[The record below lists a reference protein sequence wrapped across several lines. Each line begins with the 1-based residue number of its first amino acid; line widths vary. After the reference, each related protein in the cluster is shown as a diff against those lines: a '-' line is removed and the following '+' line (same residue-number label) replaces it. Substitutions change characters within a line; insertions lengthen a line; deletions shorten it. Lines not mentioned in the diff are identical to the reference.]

1 MISVFDRAVG
11 RGIALGLLLGAL
23 GFGSTASA
31 GGGDAETR
39 TMARELAR
47 HGAEAFD
54 QRDYT
59 TALDRFTR
67 AEALF
72 RAPSIVVMR
81 ARSLAALGR
90 LVEAL
95 DAYEETQRMP
105 LGGNAPSAFR
115 EAVQDAEREGEELRK
130 RVPRLTVR
138 VRAEDGDEDGMRVQ
152 LDGKPVP
159 PALLNVDRPVDPGTH
174 EIMADAPEHASVTR
188 SATLREG
195 DRVAIEIVLGG
206 PAKIE
211 LAPKQEVPE
220 TPPPKPSGS
229 TPVLAWVLVGAG
241 AAGLGVSAVTGVAA
255 LGKKSSLDAECHPG
269 CPASASS
276 DIDSFRT
283 NRTVSYVGL
292 GLGVVSLGVGGYLLL
307 SGKSESTHVAAGIGP
322 GTVTVSGSF

>member
-1 MISVFDRAVG
+1 MTSVFDRAAR
-11 RGIALGLLLGAL
+11 RGMVLGLLLGAVSL
-23 GFGSTASA
+23 GSAARA

-54 QRDYT
+54 LRDYA

-72 RAPSIVVMR
+72 RAPSIAVMR
-81 ARSLAALGR
+81 ARSLAGLGR

-115 EAVQDAEREGEELRK
+115 DAVHDAEREGEELRK
-130 RVPRLTVR
+130 RVPHLTIR

-152 LDGKPVP
+152 LDGKQVP
-159 PALLNVDRPVDPGTH
+159 AALLNVDRPVDPGTH

-188 SATLREG
+188 STTLREG
-195 DRVAIEIVLGG
+195 DRVAVEIVLGG
-206 PAKIE
+206 PAKME
-211 LAPKQEVPE
+211 LAPKEGATEASAPSA
-220 TPPPKPSGS
+220 SGS
-229 TPVLAWVLVGAG
+229 PPVLGWVFVGAG
-241 AAGLGVSAVTGVAA
+241 AAGLGVSAVTGVMA
-255 LGKKSSLDAECHPG
+255 LGKKSSLDSQCHPG
-269 CPASASS
+269 CPPSAAA
-276 DIDSFRT
+276 DIDSFRA

-292 GLGVVSLGVGGYLLL
+292 AVGVVSLGVGGYLLL
-307 SGKSESTHVAAGIGP
+307 AGRSESAHVAAGVGP
-322 GTVTVSGSF
+322 GTVSISGSF